1 MKAKLFAWLI
11 VLFAVVIIY
20 SCENK
25 QGAIPVIAIPCNEDT
40 TKLTYS
46 SDSNTMQP
54 IINAQCATG
63 SSCHGAGASNGL
75 DYSAYAGIFAQYQN
89 GNLYAALFGNG
100 ASVPQMPLAP
110 QPGWDIC
117 TLNKFKA
124 WINRGCPQ

>member
-1 MKAKLFAWLI
+1 MKARVFGGLI
-11 VLFAVVIIY
+11 ILLAVIIIN

-25 QGAIPVIAIPCNEDT
+25 QGALPVAPCVEDT
-40 TKLTYS
+40 ARVTYS
-46 SDSNTMQP
+46 SDSNTIQP

-63 SSCHGAGASNGL
+63 SSCHGSGASNGL
-75 DYSAYAGIFAQYQN
+75 DYSTYSGIFAEYQN
-89 GNLYAALFGNG
+89 GSLYAALFGG
-100 ASVPQMPLAP
+100 GQSVPQMPLAP